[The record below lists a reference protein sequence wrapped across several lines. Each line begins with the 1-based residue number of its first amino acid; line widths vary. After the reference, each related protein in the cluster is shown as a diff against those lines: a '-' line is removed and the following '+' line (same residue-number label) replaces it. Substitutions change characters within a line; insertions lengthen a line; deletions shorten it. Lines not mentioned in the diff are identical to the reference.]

1 MMNPQPATGDE
12 PNGTRPDRG
21 QFALPFALPVW
32 LGTTARRSW
41 SIFRLV
47 VLTIA
52 CGVGAALIVAIA
64 VSVIVTALSN
74 GVE

>member
-1 MMNPQPATGDE
+1 MMNPQPATGDQ
-12 PNGTRPDRG
+12 PDYTRFIRNLL
-21 QFALPFALPVW
+21 ALPPWV
-32 LGTTARRSW
+32 GTTARRSW